1 MKSPSTPDEL
11 SIIDNSMLTRKKQ
24 QPSKTPTPVTPKT
37 PTYKAKEVSK
47 KHLFSDDLFLQKEII
62 FLRKVLD
69 NKQSIIETLLQK
81 ISENVRSIHQEE
93 NTTLNNA
100 ISKDV
105 NIKSSKDKSSK
116 YQSPSKL
123 INHNAMEKSALAKE
137 KINIQLN
144 DVRKESRKRFYESK
158 EKKNEKYV
166 LTETKYL
173 TIENVEKVNS
183 IRHWKKRHNPN
194 CR

>member
-11 SIIDNSMLTRKKQ
+11 SVIDNSMLTRKKQ
-24 QPSKTPTPVTPKT
+24 QPNKTPTPVTPKT

-47 KHLFSDDLFLQKEII
+47 KHLFSDNLFLQKEII
-62 FLRKVLD
+62 FLRKELD
-69 NKQSIIETLLQK
+69 NKQRIIKTLLQK
-81 ISENVRSIHQEE
+81 ISENVRPIHQEE

-116 YQSPSKL
+116 YQSLSKL
-123 INHNAMEKSALAKE
+123 INDNNATEKSTLIKE

-144 DVRKESRKRFYESK
+144 HVRNESRKRFHESK
-158 EKKNEKYV
+158 E
-166 LTETKYL
+166 TK
-173 TIENVEKVNS
+173 
-183 IRHWKKRHNPN
+183 
-194 CR
+194 